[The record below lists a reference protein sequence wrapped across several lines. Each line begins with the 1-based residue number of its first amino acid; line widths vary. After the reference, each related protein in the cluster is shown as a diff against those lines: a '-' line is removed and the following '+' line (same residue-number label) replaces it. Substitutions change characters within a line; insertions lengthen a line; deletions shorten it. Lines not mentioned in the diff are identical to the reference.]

1 MELEP
6 IITQFFGDI
15 LRPIVTTAVE
25 EAISKVTA
33 PAPTDDFINV
43 KEACKMLRCSETT
56 FYSHVNNGLIKV
68 EKSGRRNLVRKEKL
82 LNDLATGKLRLR
94 KDRNRK

>member
-25 EAISKVTA
+25 EAISKVTV
-33 PAPTDDFINV
+33 PAPSDEYINV
-43 KEACKMLRCSETT
+43 KEACRMLRCSETT

-82 LNDLATGKLRLR
+82 LNDLASGKLRIRMDKHR
-94 KDRNRK
+94 K